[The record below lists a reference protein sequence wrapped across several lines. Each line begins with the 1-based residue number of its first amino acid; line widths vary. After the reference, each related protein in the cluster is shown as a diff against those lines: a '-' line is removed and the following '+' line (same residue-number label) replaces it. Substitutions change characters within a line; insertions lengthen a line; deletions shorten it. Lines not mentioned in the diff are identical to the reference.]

1 MKTVLG
7 HQTVDIPE
15 HVNRMHSY
23 CEGPHRHPAGGFS
36 HSDVELKGTGAP
48 VDNWWGNGKV
58 QSRTDLIAVDFPSR
72 LRSVCAHFLIS
83 VVLQESGP
91 LIEIRRFG
99 GKKYICRVQMR
110 SGVAC
115 AVSQAQKVELILK
128 GNDIELVSNSAALI
142 QQAKTVKNG
151 IRKIL
156 DGV

>member
-1 MKTVLG
+1 
-7 HQTVDIPE
+7 
-15 HVNRMHSY
+15 MH
-23 CEGPHRHPAGGFS
+23 C
-36 HSDVELKGTGAP
+36 L
-48 VDNWWGNGKV
+48 

-72 LRSVCAHFLIS
+72 PRSVCAHFLIS